1 MKEFQPD
8 YTNLVESAKNREV
21 KRTPLYEHSVGY
33 GVIETITGKKLDFGD
48 AKSLYTDYCN
58 FFKNMGYD
66 TVSFECGVVDI
77 LLEGGRLTGHRD
89 PIITSV
95 EELDKYPFEENIER
109 FKKAYYPIMKTLIG
123 CLPDGMKLVGGVGY
137 GVFEVVQDLVGYE
150 NLCLIKYDDPT
161 LYRLLFQRV
170 GDMMFA
176 IWKDF
181 LKNFADGYCV
191 LRFGDDLGYKS
202 NTMLPKDDIIENILP
217 QYKRIVDEVH
227 SYGKPFLLH
236 SCGCLFDVMPDI
248 IARVGIDAKHSN
260 EDDIA
265 PFRKWVDLFGDKIGN
280 FGGMDTDNL
289 VRMDTAAIAEK
300 VGDIYRYCSKG
311 HGGFAFG
318 SGNSVPDY
326 VDAEKYMTMVETH
339 RKLRGDFER

>member
-33 GVIETITGKKLDFGD
+33 GVIETVTGKKLDFGD

-191 LRFGDDLGYKS
+191 LRFGDDLGINPIPCSRKTTLS
-202 NTMLPKDDIIENILP
+202 KIFCRSTSGSWTKCIHTENRFYCIRAAVCLTLC
-217 QYKRIVDEVH
+217 RISLQE
-227 SYGKPFLLH
+227 SASTPNIPTKT
-236 SCGCLFDVMPDI
+236 I
-248 IARVGIDAKHSN
+248 
-260 EDDIA
+260 
-265 PFRKWVDLFGDKIGN
+265 
-280 FGGMDTDNL
+280 
-289 VRMDTAAIAEK
+289 
-300 VGDIYRYCSKG
+300 
-311 HGGFAFG
+311 
-318 SGNSVPDY
+318 
-326 VDAEKYMTMVETH
+326 
-339 RKLRGDFER
+339 